1 MRVVVDTNVAVAG
14 LLWNGPPN
22 QILKW
27 AKTGVLKILA
37 CEETIDEMSRVIQYA
52 RFTKRLSSLGF
63 KTEEVIAYFMN
74 LVFFVPTPREIPKT
88 IKVDPFDNL
97 FLALSAENK
106 ASLLISGD
114 THLLSLKEYEQIQ
127 IVTPS
132 EACET
137 IQRLFAESTTP
148 PS

>member
-1 MRVVVDTNVAVAG
+1 MRVVVDTNVAVSG

-37 CEETIDEMSRVIQYA
+37 CEKTIDELSRVIQYT

-63 KTEEVIAYFMN
+63 KTEEIIAYFMN
-74 LVFFVPTPREIPKT
+74 LVFFVPKPQEIPKT

-97 FLALSAENK
+97 FLALSAEHK

-137 IQRLFAESTTP
+137 IQRLFSHF
-148 PS
+148 